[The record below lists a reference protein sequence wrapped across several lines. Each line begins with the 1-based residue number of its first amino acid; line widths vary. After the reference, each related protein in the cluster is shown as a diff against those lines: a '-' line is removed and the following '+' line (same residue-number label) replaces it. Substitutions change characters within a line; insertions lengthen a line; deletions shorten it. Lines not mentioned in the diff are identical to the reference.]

1 MLKINNLPTCC
12 LGIIYVVNMRL
23 DHTHTVFAHFLRV
36 FFRNS
41 HIGRGGG
48 GRAASNQSGKSSGES
63 EGSPD
68 EQLFAVNNRRKPG
81 QLTDNLGKQRYL
93 AKEE

>member
-1 MLKINNLPTCC
+1 MIWITYSR
-12 LGIIYVVNMRL
+12 I
-23 DHTHTVFAHFLRV
+23 FLAC
-36 FFRNS
+36 FSRNS

-81 QLTDNLGKQRYL
+81 QLTDNLGKQRYFE
-93 AKEE
+93 KEE

>member
-1 MLKINNLPTCC
+1 M
-12 LGIIYVVNMRL
+12 GIIYAVNVKL
-23 DHTHTVFAHFLRV
+23 DHTHIRAFFAC

-93 AKEE
+93 EKEE

>member
-1 MLKINNLPTCC
+1 M
-12 LGIIYVVNMRL
+12 
-23 DHTHTVFAHFLRV
+23 

-41 HIGRGGG
+41 HIGRGG

-93 AKEE
+93 EKKEIEERTSQ

>member
-1 MLKINNLPTCC
+1 VC
-12 LGIIYVVNMRL
+12 
-23 DHTHTVFAHFLRV
+23 

-41 HIGRGGG
+41 HIGRGG

-81 QLTDNLGKQRYL
+81 QLTDNLGKQRYFD
-93 AKEE
+93 KKINRREDQSTKTPQVWEKMGRRSENI

>member
-1 MLKINNLPTCC
+1 MLYVCN
-12 LGIIYVVNMRL
+12 IYCEHKVGSY
-23 DHTHTVFAHFLRV
+23 THIRAFFAC

-93 AKEE
+93 EKEKKERTTSQ

>member
-1 MLKINNLPTCC
+1 MKLMLYGYNLYCEHVG
-12 LGIIYVVNMRL
+12 LIIHIFADFLMR
-23 DHTHTVFAHFLRV
+23 

-81 QLTDNLGKQRYL
+81 QLTDNLGKQRY
-93 AKEE
+93 

>member
-1 MLKINNLPTCC
+1 MLY
-12 LGIIYVVNMRL
+12 GVIYIVNMRL
-23 DHTHTVFAHFLRV
+23 DPTHIRAFFCVCFLS
-36 FFRNS
+36 NS

-81 QLTDNLGKQRYL
+81 QLTDNLGKQR
-93 AKEE
+93 

>member
-1 MLKINNLPTCC
+1 
-12 LGIIYVVNMRL
+12 MR
-23 DHTHTVFAHFLRV
+23 

-81 QLTDNLGKQRYL
+81 QLTDNLGKQRYW
-93 AKEE
+93 EERDIGERTSQQKPRKSWKKWGEDRKISENKK

>member
-1 MLKINNLPTCC
+1 MLYWYNLCFEHKVGSYTYSR
-12 LGIIYVVNMRL
+12 IFYV
-23 DHTHTVFAHFLRV
+23 F

-93 AKEE
+93 G